1 MLFNKNLLFILFLGV
16 SLSSCFE
23 VPDYP
28 DKPEIEFVKIASE
41 PRLDQ
46 FLGGYKDSVV
56 ISIGFKDGNGDLG
69 YHQWEIDSLRKSAEG
84 YNFIVKQL
92 RLSEGKY
99 EEYQTAESL
108 SGYFQRISPE
118 KPGPIEGV
126 IHYSGV
132 QILHGFY
139 PFPKDTI
146 KFEVYIKDRA
156 GNSSNVVTTDSVV
169 VRTL

>member
-1 MLFNKNLLFILFLGV
+1 MLFNKKLLFILFLGV
-16 SLSSCFE
+16 SLTACFE

-28 DKPEIEFVKIASE
+28 DKPEIEFVKISSE
-41 PRLDQ
+41 PKLEQ
-46 FLGGYKDSVV
+46 LSGAYKDSVV
-56 ISIGFKDGNGDLG
+56 ISIAFKDGNGDLG
-69 YHQWEIDSLRKSAEG
+69 YEQWEVDSLSKLSAG

-92 RLSEGKY
+92 RLSDGQY
-99 EEYQTAESL
+99 VEYQPAESL

-132 QILHGFY
+132 QILHSFY
-139 PFPKDTI
+139 PFPRDII